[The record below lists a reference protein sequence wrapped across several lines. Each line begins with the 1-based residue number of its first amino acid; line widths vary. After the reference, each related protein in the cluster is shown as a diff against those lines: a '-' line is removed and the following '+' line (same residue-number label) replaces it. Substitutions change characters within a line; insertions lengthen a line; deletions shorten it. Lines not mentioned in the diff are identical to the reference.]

1 MKTLKYFFAGAL
13 MLSISAQSMAQDVK
27 SQIAAVSKVIVE
39 NQGNLKAQQ
48 AAAKD
53 FVKLYKKN
61 PEALAGLG
69 RAFLD
74 AKDQASALKYAEMAV
89 KAGKNN
95 AAGYLLKGDIAAMND
110 DGGEAA
116 MWYQTATQLDPKNP
130 TGYIK
135 YARVYQKVDAAGA
148 EEMLRKLTSIDPSY
162 PVDAE
167 IAHMYYANNKFSK
180 ALENYQRVAL
190 DKMDDSKLTE
200 FALSAYFL
208 GKSQESLVP
217 AEFGA
222 KRHPRSAGLN
232 RLAFYDNTDLKNFDK
247 ALEYADALFNR
258 SDSAKFVGR
267 DYLYY
272 GHALKGAGQY
282 DRAIEMFKK
291 TYEMDET
298 QNDVLKLISDSYL
311 EKENADHDMAVEF
324 LQKYIDKSGDVKA
337 SHFTSMAKIY
347 RDLAEQAG
355 DNAAAREAALMKA
368 DKVYADMAA
377 AMPTN
382 EDFATYQ
389 RAHLMH
395 QINSD
400 VKVGKAKPFYE
411 KYAQMMEAK
420 ADRDNAENTTLAEA
434 YNYLA
439 VYYLQNDK
447 MAQSKEYAKKLQELQ
462 PDNETARQI
471 LELK

>member
-258 SDSAKFVGR
+258 SDSAKFTQR

-282 DRAIEMFKK
+282 EQAIEMFKK

-311 EKENADHDMAVEF
+311 EKENADHDQAVTY
-324 LQKYIDKSGDVKA
+324 LKQYIEKSGDVKA

-347 RDLAEQAG
+347 RDLAESATT
-355 DNAAAREAALMKA
+355 DAEKEAALMKA

-420 ADRDNAENTTLAEA
+420 TDRDSAENTTLAEA

-447 MAQSKEYAKKLQELQ
+447 MAQAKDYARKLQAIQ
-462 PDNETARQI
+462 PENDTARQI

>member
-1 MKTLKYFFAGAL
+1 

-200 FALSAYFL
+200 YALSAYFL

-258 SDSAKFVGR
+258 SDSAKFTQR

-282 DRAIEMFKK
+282 EQAIEMFKK

-311 EKENADHDMAVEF
+311 EKENADHDQAVTY
-324 LQKYIDKSGDVKA
+324 LKQYIEKSGDVKA

-347 RDLAEQAG
+347 RDLAESATT
-355 DNAAAREAALMKA
+355 DAEKEAALMKA

-420 ADRDNAENTTLAEA
+420 TDRDSAENTTLAEA

-447 MAQSKEYAKKLQELQ
+447 MAQAKDYARKLQAIQ
-462 PDNETARQI
+462 PENDTARQI

>member
-13 MLSISAQSMAQDVK
+13 MLSVSAQSMAQDVK

-258 SDSAKFVGR
+258 SDSAKFTQR

-282 DRAIEMFKK
+282 EQAIEMFKK

-311 EKENADHDMAVEF
+311 EKENADHDQAVTY
-324 LQKYIDKSGDVKA
+324 LKQYIEKSGDVKA

-347 RDLAEQAG
+347 RDLAESATT
-355 DNAAAREAALMKA
+355 DAEKEAALMKA

-420 ADRDNAENTTLAEA
+420 TDRDSAENTTLAEA

-447 MAQSKEYAKKLQELQ
+447 MAQAKDYARKLQAIQ
-462 PDNETARQI
+462 PENDTARQI

>member
-1 MKTLKYFFAGAL
+1 MKTLKYLFAGAL

-27 SQIAAVSKVIVE
+27 SQVAAISKAIVD
-39 NQGNLKAQQ
+39 NQDNVKAQQ
-48 AAAKD
+48 AA
-53 FVKLYKKN
+53 VKEFLKLNKKN

-69 RAFLD
+69 RAYLD
-74 AKDQASALKYAEMAV
+74 IKDQANALKYAEMAV
-89 KAGKNN
+89 KAGKNT

-148 EEMLRKLTSIDPSY
+148 EEMLRKLTTIDPTY

-180 ALENYQRVAL
+180 ALENYQKVAL

-200 FALSAYFL
+200 YALSAYFL

-222 KRHPRSAGLN
+222 QRHPRSAGLN
-232 RLAFYDNTDLKNFDK
+232 RLAFYDNTDLKNYGK

-272 GHALKGAGQY
+272 GHALKGAGQH
-282 DRAIEMFKK
+282 DKAIEMFKK
-291 TYEMDET
+291 TYEMDNT

-311 EKENADHDMAVEF
+311 EKEDADHDMAVSY
-324 LQKYIDKSGDVKA
+324 LQQYIEKSGDVKA

-347 RDLAEQAG
+347 RDLAEQATT
-355 DNAAAREAALMKA
+355 DAAKETALMKA
-368 DKVYADMAA
+368 DKVYADMAV
-377 AMPTN
+377 AMPNN

-395 QINSD
+395 QINPD

-420 ADRDNAENTTLAEA
+420 ADRDASENTTLAEA

-447 MAQSKEYAKKLQELQ
+447 TAQAKEYARKLQDLQ
-462 PDNETARQI
+462 PDNETAKAI
-471 LELK
+471 LGL

>member
-13 MLSISAQSMAQDVK
+13 MLSVSAQSMAQDVK

-167 IAHMYYANNKFSK
+167 IAHMYYANNKCSK

-258 SDSAKFVGR
+258 SDSAKFTQR

-282 DRAIEMFKK
+282 EQAIEMFKK

-311 EKENADHDMAVEF
+311 EKENADHDQAVTY
-324 LQKYIDKSGDVKA
+324 LKQYIEKSGDVKA

-347 RDLAEQAG
+347 RDLAESATT
-355 DNAAAREAALMKA
+355 DAEKEAALMKA

-420 ADRDNAENTTLAEA
+420 TDRDSAENTTLAEA

-447 MAQSKEYAKKLQELQ
+447 MAQAKDYARKLQAIQ
-462 PDNETARQI
+462 PENDTARQI

>member
-200 FALSAYFL
+200 YALSAYFL

-258 SDSAKFVGR
+258 SDSAKFTQR

-272 GHALKGAGQY
+272 GHALKGAGQHEQ
-282 DRAIEMFKK
+282 AIEMFKK

-311 EKENADHDMAVEF
+311 EKENADHDQAVTY
-324 LQKYIDKSGDVKA
+324 LKQYIEKSGDVKA

-347 RDLAEQAG
+347 RDLAESATT
-355 DNAAAREAALMKA
+355 DAEKEAALMKA

-420 ADRDNAENTTLAEA
+420 TDRDSAENTTLAEA

-447 MAQSKEYAKKLQELQ
+447 MAQAKDYARKLQAIQ
-462 PDNETARQI
+462 PENDTARQI

>member
-53 FVKLYKKN
+53 LVKLYKKN

-258 SDSAKFVGR
+258 SDSAKFTQR

-282 DRAIEMFKK
+282 EQAIEMFKK

-311 EKENADHDMAVEF
+311 EKENADHDQAVTY
-324 LQKYIDKSGDVKA
+324 LKQYIEKSGDVKA

-347 RDLAEQAG
+347 RDLAESATT
-355 DNAAAREAALMKA
+355 DAEKEAALMKA

-420 ADRDNAENTTLAEA
+420 TDRDSAENTTLAEA

-447 MAQSKEYAKKLQELQ
+447 MAQAKDYARKLQAIQ
-462 PDNETARQI
+462 PENDTARQV

>member
-1 MKTLKYFFAGAL
+1 
-13 MLSISAQSMAQDVK
+13 
-27 SQIAAVSKVIVE
+27 
-39 NQGNLKAQQ
+39 
-48 AAAKD
+48 
-53 FVKLYKKN
+53 
-61 PEALAGLG
+61 
-69 RAFLD
+69 
-74 AKDQASALKYAEMAV
+74 MAV

-258 SDSAKFVGR
+258 SDSAKFTQR

-282 DRAIEMFKK
+282 EQAIEMFKK

-311 EKENADHDMAVEF
+311 EKENADHDQAVTY
-324 LQKYIDKSGDVKA
+324 LKQYIEKSGDVKA

-347 RDLAEQAG
+347 RDLAESATT
-355 DNAAAREAALMKA
+355 DAEKEAALMKA

-420 ADRDNAENTTLAEA
+420 TDRDSAENTTLAEA

-447 MAQSKEYAKKLQELQ
+447 MAQAKDYARKLQAIQ
-462 PDNETARQI
+462 PENDTARQI

>member
-167 IAHMYYANNKFSK
+167 IAHMSYANNKFSK

-200 FALSAYFL
+200 YALSAYFL

-258 SDSAKFVGR
+258 SDSAKFTQR

-282 DRAIEMFKK
+282 EQAIEMFKK

-311 EKENADHDMAVEF
+311 EKENADHDQAVTY
-324 LQKYIDKSGDVKA
+324 LKQYIEKSGDVKA

-347 RDLAEQAG
+347 RDLAESATT
-355 DNAAAREAALMKA
+355 DAEKEAALMKA

-420 ADRDNAENTTLAEA
+420 TDRDSAENTTLAEA

-447 MAQSKEYAKKLQELQ
+447 MAQAKDYARKLQAIQ
-462 PDNETARQI
+462 PENDTARQI

>member
-27 SQIAAVSKVIVE
+27 SQIDAVSKVIIA

-53 FVKLYKKN
+53 FVKLNKKN

-74 AKDQASALKYAEMAV
+74 AKDQTNALKYADMAI
-89 KAGKNN
+89 KAGKNK
-95 AAGYLLKGDIAAMND
+95 AAGYLLKGDIAAIND

-116 MWYQTATQLDPKNP
+116 MWYQTATQLDPQNP

-148 EEMLRKLTSIDPSY
+148 EEMLRKLTTIDPSY

-180 ALENYQRVAL
+180 ALENYQKVAL

-200 FALSAYFL
+200 YALSAYFL
-208 GKSQESLVP
+208 GKSQESLIP
-217 AEFGA
+217 AEYGA

-232 RLAFYDNTDLKNFDK
+232 RLAFYDNTDLKNYEK

-258 SDSAKFVGR
+258 SDSAKF
-267 DYLYY
+267 
-272 GHALKGAGQY
+272 
-282 DRAIEMFKK
+282 KK
-291 TYEMDET
+291 TYDMDQT

-311 EKENADHDMAVEF
+311 EKENADHDMAVQY
-324 LQKYIDKSGDVKA
+324 LQQYIEKSGDVKA

-347 RDLAEQAG
+347 RDLAEDAT
-355 DNAAAREAALMKA
+355 DAAAKEAALMKA
-368 DKVYADMAA
+368 DKVYADMAEK
-377 AMPTN
+377 MPN
-382 EDFATYQ
+382 NVDFATYQ

-395 QINSD
+395 QINPD

-411 KYAQMMEAK
+411 KYAQLMEAK
-420 ADRDNAENTTLAEA
+420 AEREASENTTLAEA

-447 MAQSKEYAKKLQELQ
+447 TAQAKEYARKLQGIQ
-462 PDNETARQI
+462 PDNETAKAI

>member
-13 MLSISAQSMAQDVK
+13 MLSVSAQSMAQDVK

-258 SDSAKFVGR
+258 SDSAKFTQR

-282 DRAIEMFKK
+282 EQAIEMFKK

-311 EKENADHDMAVEF
+311 EKENADHDQA
-324 LQKYIDKSGDVKA
+324 
-337 SHFTSMAKIY
+337 FTSMAKIY
-347 RDLAEQAG
+347 RDLAESATT
-355 DNAAAREAALMKA
+355 DAEKEAALMKA

-420 ADRDNAENTTLAEA
+420 TDRDSAENTTLAEA

-447 MAQSKEYAKKLQELQ
+447 MAQAKDYARKLQAIQ
-462 PDNETARQI
+462 PENDTARQI

>member
-1 MKTLKYFFAGAL
+1 

-258 SDSAKFVGR
+258 SDSAKFTQR

-282 DRAIEMFKK
+282 EQAIEMFKK

-311 EKENADHDMAVEF
+311 EKENADHDQAVTY
-324 LQKYIDKSGDVKA
+324 LKQYIEKSGDVKA

-347 RDLAEQAG
+347 RDLAESATT
-355 DNAAAREAALMKA
+355 DAEKEAALMKA

-420 ADRDNAENTTLAEA
+420 TDRDSAENTTLAEA

-447 MAQSKEYAKKLQELQ
+447 MAQAKDYARKLQAIQ
-462 PDNETARQI
+462 PENDTARQI

>member
-200 FALSAYFL
+200 YALSAYFL

-258 SDSAKFVGR
+258 SDSAKFTQR

-282 DRAIEMFKK
+282 EQAIEMFKK

-311 EKENADHDMAVEF
+311 EKENADHDQAVTY
-324 LQKYIDKSGDVKA
+324 LKQYIEKSGDVKA

-347 RDLAEQAG
+347 RDLAESATT
-355 DNAAAREAALMKA
+355 DAEKEAALMKA
-368 DKVYADMAA
+368 AKVYADMAA

-420 ADRDNAENTTLAEA
+420 TDRDSAENTTLAEA

-447 MAQSKEYAKKLQELQ
+447 MAQAKDYARKLQAIQ
-462 PDNETARQI
+462 PENDTARQI

>member
-27 SQIAAVSKVIVE
+27 SQIDAVSKVIIA

-74 AKDQASALKYAEMAV
+74 AKDQTSALKYADMAV
-89 KAGKNN
+89 KANKNN

-116 MWYQTATQLDPKNP
+116 MWYQTATQLDPQNP

-148 EEMLRKLTSIDPSY
+148 EEMLRKLTTIDPSY

-180 ALENYQRVAL
+180 ALENYQKVAL

-200 FALSAYFL
+200 YALSAYFL
-208 GKSQESLVP
+208 GKSQESLIP
-217 AEFGA
+217 AEYGA

-232 RLAFYDNTDLKNFDK
+232 RLAFYDNTDLKNYEK

-282 DRAIEMFKK
+282 EKAIEMFKK
-291 TYEMDET
+291 TYEMDQT

-311 EKENADHDMAVEF
+311 EKENADHDKAVQY
-324 LQKYIDKSGDVKA
+324 LQQYIEKSGDVKA

-347 RDLAEQAG
+347 RDLAEDAT
-355 DNAAAREAALMKA
+355 DAAAKEAALMKA

-377 AMPTN
+377 AMPNN

-395 QINSD
+395 QINPD

-420 ADRDNAENTTLAEA
+420 AEREASENTTLAEA

-447 MAQSKEYAKKLQELQ
+447 TAQAKEYARKLQGIQ
-462 PDNETARQI
+462 PDNETAKAI

>member
-27 SQIAAVSKVIVE
+27 SQIDAVSKVIIA

-53 FVKLYKKN
+53 FVKLNKKN

-74 AKDQASALKYAEMAV
+74 AKDQTNALKYADMAI
-89 KAGKNN
+89 KAGKNK
-95 AAGYLLKGDIAAMND
+95 AAGYLLKGDIAAIND

-116 MWYQTATQLDPKNP
+116 MWYQTATQLDPSNP

-148 EEMLRKLTSIDPSY
+148 EEMLRKLTTIDPSY

-180 ALENYQRVAL
+180 ALENYQKVAL

-200 FALSAYFL
+200 YALSAYFL

-217 AEFGA
+217 AEYGA
-222 KRHPRSAGLN
+222 QRHPRSAGLN
-232 RLAFYDNTDLKNFDK
+232 RLAFYDNTDLKNYEK

-282 DRAIEMFKK
+282 EKAIEMFKK
-291 TYEMDET
+291 TYDMDQT

-311 EKENADHDMAVEF
+311 EKENADHDMAVQY
-324 LQKYIDKSGDVKA
+324 LQQYIEKSGDVKA

-347 RDLAEQAG
+347 RDLAEDAT
-355 DNAAAREAALMKA
+355 DAAAKEAALMKA
-368 DKVYADMAA
+368 DKVYADMAEK
-377 AMPTN
+377 MPN
-382 EDFATYQ
+382 NVDFATYQ

-395 QINSD
+395 QINPD

-411 KYAQMMEAK
+411 KYAQLMEAK
-420 ADRDNAENTTLAEA
+420 AEREASENTTLAEA

-447 MAQSKEYAKKLQELQ
+447 TAQAKEYARKLQGIQ
-462 PDNETARQI
+462 PDNETAKAI

>member
-27 SQIAAVSKVIVE
+27 SQIDAVSKVIVE

-258 SDSAKFVGR
+258 SDSAKFTQR

-272 GHALKGAGQY
+272 GHALKGAGQHEQ
-282 DRAIEMFKK
+282 AIEMFKK

-311 EKENADHDMAVEF
+311 EKENADHDQAVTY
-324 LQKYIDKSGDVKA
+324 LKQYIEKSGDVKA

-347 RDLAEQAG
+347 RDLAESATT
-355 DNAAAREAALMKA
+355 DAEKEAALMKA

-420 ADRDNAENTTLAEA
+420 TDRDSAENTTLAEA

-447 MAQSKEYAKKLQELQ
+447 MAQAKDYARKLQAIQ
-462 PDNETARQI
+462 PENDTARQI

>member
-13 MLSISAQSMAQDVK
+13 MLSISAQSVAQDVK
-27 SQIAAVSKVIVE
+27 SQIDAVSKVIVA

-74 AKDQASALKYAEMAV
+74 AKDQASALKYADMAV
-89 KAGKNN
+89 KANKNS

-167 IAHMYYANNKFSK
+167 IAHMYYTNNKFSK

-200 FALSAYFL
+200 YALSAYFL
-208 GKSQESLVP
+208 GKSEESLKP

-272 GHALKGAGQY
+272 GHALKGAGKY
-282 DRAIEMFKK
+282 EEAIEMFKK
-291 TYEMDET
+291 TYEMDNS
-298 QNDVLKLISDSYL
+298 QNEVLKLISDSYL
-311 EKENADHDMAVEF
+311 EKENADHDMAVQY
-324 LQKYIDKSGDVKA
+324 LQQYIEKSGDVKA

-347 RDLAEQAG
+347 RDLAEQATT
-355 DNAAAREAALMKA
+355 DAAKEAALMKA

-377 AMPTN
+377 AMPNN

-420 ADRDNAENTTLAEA
+420 TDREASETTTLAEA

-447 MAQSKEYAKKLQELQ
+447 MAQAKEYARKLQAIQ
-462 PDNETARQI
+462 PDNDTATQI
-471 LELK
+471 LNLK

>member
-27 SQIAAVSKVIVE
+27 SQIDAVSKVIIA

-74 AKDQASALKYAEMAV
+74 AKDQTNALKYADMAI
-89 KAGKNN
+89 KAGKNK
-95 AAGYLLKGDIAAMND
+95 AAGYLLKGDIAAIND

-116 MWYQTATQLDPKNP
+116 MWYQTATQLDPQNP

-148 EEMLRKLTSIDPSY
+148 EEMLRKLTTIDPSY

-180 ALENYQRVAL
+180 ALENYQKVAL

-200 FALSAYFL
+200 YALSAYFL
-208 GKSQESLVP
+208 GKSQESLIP
-217 AEFGA
+217 AEYGA

-232 RLAFYDNTDLKNFDK
+232 RLAFYDNTDLKNYEK

-282 DRAIEMFKK
+282 EKAIEMFKK
-291 TYEMDET
+291 TYDMDQT

-311 EKENADHDMAVEF
+311 EKENADHDMAVQY
-324 LQKYIDKSGDVKA
+324 LQQYIEKSGDVKA

-347 RDLAEQAG
+347 RDLAEDAT
-355 DNAAAREAALMKA
+355 DAAAKEAALMKA
-368 DKVYADMAA
+368 DKVYADMAEK
-377 AMPTN
+377 MPN
-382 EDFATYQ
+382 NVDFATYQ

-395 QINSD
+395 QINPD

-411 KYAQMMEAK
+411 KYAQLMEAK
-420 ADRDNAENTTLAEA
+420 AEREASENTTLAEA

-447 MAQSKEYAKKLQELQ
+447 TAQAKEYARKLQGIQ
-462 PDNETARQI
+462 PDNETAKAI

>member
-27 SQIAAVSKVIVE
+27 SQIDAVSKVIIA

-74 AKDQASALKYAEMAV
+74 AKDQTNALKYADMAI
-89 KAGKNN
+89 KAGKNK
-95 AAGYLLKGDIAAMND
+95 AAGYLLKGDIAAIND

-116 MWYQTATQLDPKNP
+116 MWYQTATQLDPQNP

-148 EEMLRKLTSIDPSY
+148 EEMLRKLTTIDPSY

-180 ALENYQRVAL
+180 ALENYQKVAL

-200 FALSAYFL
+200 YALSAYFL
-208 GKSQESLVP
+208 GKSQESLIP
-217 AEFGA
+217 AEYGA

-232 RLAFYDNTDLKNFDK
+232 RLAFYDNTDLKNYEK

-282 DRAIEMFKK
+282 EKAIEMFKK
-291 TYEMDET
+291 TYDMDQT

-311 EKENADHDMAVEF
+311 EKENADHDKAVQY
-324 LQKYIDKSGDVKA
+324 LQQYIEKSGDVKA

-347 RDLAEQAG
+347 RDLAEDAT
-355 DNAAAREAALMKA
+355 DAAAKEAALMKA
-368 DKVYADMAA
+368 DKVYADMAEK
-377 AMPTN
+377 MPN
-382 EDFATYQ
+382 NVDFATYQ

-395 QINSD
+395 QINPD

-411 KYAQMMEAK
+411 KYAQLMEAK
-420 ADRDNAENTTLAEA
+420 AEREASENTTLAEA

-447 MAQSKEYAKKLQELQ
+447 TAQAKEYARKLQGIQ
-462 PDNETARQI
+462 PDNETAKAI

>member
-1 MKTLKYFFAGAL
+1 
-13 MLSISAQSMAQDVK
+13 MLGISAQVMAQDTK
-27 SQIAAVSKVIVE
+27 SKIDAITKVIVS
-39 NQGNLKAQQ
+39 NNGAGP
-48 AAAKD
+48 AVKD
-53 FVKLYKKN
+53 AVKLFIKENKKDA
-61 PEALAGLG
+61 EALAGLG
-69 RAFLD
+69 RAYLD
-74 AKDQASALKYAEMAV
+74 IKDQANALKYADMAI
-89 KAGKNN
+89 KANKSN
-95 AAGYLLKGDIAAMND
+95 AAGYLLKGDMAAIND
-110 DGGEAA
+110 NGGEAA
-116 MWYQTATQLDPKNP
+116 MWYQTATQFDPKNP
-130 TGYIK
+130 LGYIK
-135 YARVYQKVDAAGA
+135 YARVYQKVDAQGA
-148 EEMLRKLTSIDPSY
+148 EQMLRKLTTIDPNY

-200 FALSAYFL
+200 YALSAYFL

-258 SDSAKFVGR
+258 SDSAKFTQR

-282 DRAIEMFKK
+282 EQAIEMFKK
-291 TYEMDET
+291 TYEMDQT

-311 EKENADHDMAVEF
+311 EKENADHDMAVQY
-324 LQKYIDKSGDVKA
+324 LQQYIEKSGDVKA

-347 RDLAEQAG
+347 RDLAEDAT
-355 DNAAAREAALMKA
+355 DAAAKEAALMKA

-420 ADRDNAENTTLAEA
+420 TDRDSAENTTLAEA

-447 MAQSKEYAKKLQELQ
+447 MAQAKDYARKLQAIQ
-462 PDNETARQI
+462 PENDTARQI